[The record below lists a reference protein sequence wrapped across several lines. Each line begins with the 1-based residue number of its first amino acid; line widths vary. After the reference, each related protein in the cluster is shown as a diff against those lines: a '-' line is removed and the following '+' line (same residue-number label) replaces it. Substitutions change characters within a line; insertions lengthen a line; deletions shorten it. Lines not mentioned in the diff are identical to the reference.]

1 LAFCHQQE
9 DKTLVQFYNWF
20 IETVDQT
27 ERMYGKIISSVMVD
41 NDKSKD
47 KADEK
52 QLRAKEKM
60 TVVLFMEGASNG
72 FKPLIRDLENDHV
85 LGSNKYPETL
95 AEALQVMMVFTDQ
108 PVYKAIMKK
117 MKKKQSMDD
126 DGNPDVSFAM
136 SKVEMIKKGLCFKCG
151 EKGHKASEWPGNV
164 GGENGSKK
172 TESGSGR
179 VTQPAQQ
186 HTMFP
191 WMD

>member
-1 LAFCHQQE
+1 
-9 DKTLVQFYNWF
+9 
-20 IETVDQT
+20 
-27 ERMYGKIISSVMVD
+27 MYGKIIPSVMVD

-52 QLRAKEKM
+52 RLRAKEKM
-60 TVVLFMEGASNG
+60 TVVLFMEGASKG
-72 FKPLIRDLENDHV
+72 FKPLIRDFENDHV
-85 LGSNKYPETL
+85 LGSNEYPETI
-95 AEALQVMMVFTDQ
+95 AEALQVMMVFADQ

-117 MKKKQSMDD
+117 MKKKRSMDD
-126 DGNPDVSFAM
+126 NGNPDVSFVM
-136 SKVEMIKKGLCFKCG
+136 SKIEMIKKGLCFKWG
-151 EKGHKASEWPGNV
+151 DKGHKASECPGKV
-164 GGENGSKK
+164 GRENASKK